1 MAITGPG
8 NPWGMADL
16 RDEHTEPGEARVAE
30 SLERIVEEGGPR
42 LHRSWSALLAT
53 GAVGGLDVATG
64 VLALLGVYATTHS
77 HLLAGLAFSIGL
89 IALLLGHSELFTE
102 GFLVPVT
109 VVAAGKARL
118 VDLARLWVG
127 VLAAN
132 LAGGWIITW
141 LIMRAFPELAG
152 QAIEAGRHY
161 TGLGINLRSFCLA
174 VLGGGMITLMT
185 RMQHGTE
192 SVPARI
198 VAAVAAGFVLA
209 GLQLD
214 HSILD
219 SLLIFC
225 GLHTG
230 HSPYGYVAWLGWLG
244 WALLGNI
251 AGGIGLV
258 TVLRLVR
265 SQRQIREKRSENT

>member
-1 MAITGPG
+1 
-8 NPWGMADL
+8 MADEAGE
-16 RDEHTEPGEARVAE
+16 RTEPGEARVSD
-30 SLERIVEEGGPR
+30 SLERIVEEGTPR

-64 VLALLGVYATTHS
+64 VLAYLAVLVDTHD

-109 VVAAGKARL
+109 VVVAAKAR
-118 VDLARLWVG
+118 VRDLIRLWVG
-127 VLAAN
+127 VLVAN

-141 LIMRAFPELAG
+141 LIAVALPDLAR
-152 QAIEAGRHY
+152 EAVRSGGY
-161 TGLGINLRSFCLA
+161 FVDLGINFRSLCLA
-174 VLGGGMITLMT
+174 ILGGSTITLMT

-192 SVPARI
+192 SIPARI
-198 VAAVAAGFVLA
+198 VAAMAAGFLLA
-209 GLQLD
+209 GLQLN

-219 SLLIFC
+219 SLLLFT

-230 HSPYGYVAWLGWLG
+230 HTPYGYLAWLGWLG
-244 WALLGNI
+244 WALLGNVI
-251 AGGIGLV
+251 GGIGLV

-265 SQRQIREKRSENT
+265 SRRLIKKKRQES